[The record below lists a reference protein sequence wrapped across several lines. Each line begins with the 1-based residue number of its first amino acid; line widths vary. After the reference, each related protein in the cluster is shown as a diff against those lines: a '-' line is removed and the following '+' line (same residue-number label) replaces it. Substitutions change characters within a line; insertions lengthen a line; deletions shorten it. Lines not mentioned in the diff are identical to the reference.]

1 MWASDVLAARTQ
13 ARLDTAHFQV
23 PRYSG
28 MCPQAKP
35 VTLKLFL
42 KTLSRKSLTSASHAM
57 L

>member
-23 PRYSG
+23 SRYSG
-28 MCPQAKP
+28 MCPQAKLD
-35 VTLKLFL
+35 TLNLFL
-42 KTLSRKSLTSASHAM
+42 ETLSRKSLTSASHAM